1 MSSYEATK
9 ICVGRALAGSAGRPA
24 SGWRRALLLAAAAA
38 FAAGPAALR
47 GHGEAFAQEGGL
59 ADAGRPEV
67 PSSKVQCLTMV
78 SPRYP
83 LVAPGAGS
91 GAGKDSGAAPAV
103 PVTVPVAVP
112 VTVPVAAPVTVTL
125 RVTISKAGAVLPVR
139 LVAGDPAFAAEA
151 MDAVRLWRY
160 RPYVRDGEAIDVA
173 TDVKVEF
180 VPGRPAGMVSHP
192 VR

>member
-9 ICVGRALAGSAGRPA
+9 RCVGKALAGSACRPA

-38 FAAGPAALR
+38 FATGPASLR

-103 PVTVPVAVP
+103 PVA
-112 VTVPVAAPVTVTL
+112 VPVAAPVTVTL
-125 RVTISKAGAVLPVR
+125 RVAISKAGAVLPVR
-139 LVAGDPAFAAEA
+139 LVAGDQAFAAEA